1 MPSHPSAR
9 RWLRLGLGLAVGGVA
24 LWALHR
30 ALGEYRYQDV
40 VQGLRA
46 VPSESLLLSFGLVVL
61 GYLILGGYDRLA
73 SRYAGRP
80 LGRARS
86 HLVAFLAYA
95 IGNNTGFANLGTSSI
110 RLRLYAQW
118 GYSGLEI
125 GSILAFCGLT
135 FWLGYLTLGGF
146 VFLLAPPP
154 LPPGLGLPGGS
165 TRLAGALCLVVVGGY
180 LAACLLRR
188 APIRVRDVEFASPGR
203 LAFPQIAL
211 ATLDWFVAG
220 SALYALLPEHSNLP
234 LPQFLGVF
242 LLAQVAALISHVPA
256 GLGVLESALVLLL
269 ASPDRPPAAI
279 LGTVLVYRVLYYFV
293 PLLAALVLLAGVEAA
308 RRRDRLRRAVRSI
321 ATAVTGLAPLA
332 IALATFFAG
341 LILLFSGATP
351 AAKGRIERLGQI
363 LPIAVVETSHFLGS
377 LVGAGLLILAR
388 GLQRRLDA
396 AFHLTAALLAAGA
409 LFSLLKG
416 LDYEEATLLVLVLAL
431 LYACRGRFDRRARL
445 LEPLSVSWAVAI
457 SLALGASLW
466 LGLFAYKHV
475 EYSNDLIWEFALHGH
490 ASRFLRASIGAL
502 GLTLLV
508 AVAGLLSPATVR
520 LTPAGPDDRRRAAP
534 IVAAAADTTAHL
546 ALVGDKA
553 FFWGD
558 DGRGFIM
565 FGVRGRSWVSMG
577 DPIGPPEIWT
587 DLAWGFR
594 EAAAHAGDRAA
605 FYQVRPEHLE
615 LYINMGL
622 ALYKVGEE
630 ARVPLGGFTLEGHAF
645 KDLRQARRRAE
656 HDGLEVEMLPAEQV
670 TTHLPRLRE
679 ISDAW
684 LLGKNVREKSFS
696 LGAFRDDYLTLTPL
710 ALVRQGGRIVAFA
723 NLWPGGDRE
732 ELSVDL
738 MRHDAHAPGHT
749 MDFLFIEL
757 MLHGRR
763 EGFRWF
769 NLGMA
774 PLSGLESRP
783 MAPLWAKAGALL
795 YRRGES
801 FYNFE
806 GLRQYKEKFNPVWSP
821 RYLAGPG
828 ALALPGTLADIAA
841 LVGGGLKGV
850 VAR

>member
-1 MPSHPSAR
+1 MPPSSLPR
-9 RWLRLGLGLAVGGVA
+9 RLFRLALGLTVGGVA
-24 LWALHR
+24 LWALHH
-30 ALGEYRYQDV
+30 ALGEYRYADV
-40 VQGLRA
+40 VAGLRG
-46 VPSESLLLSFGLVVL
+46 VPSASLLLSLGLVTL

-80 LGRARS
+80 LDRGRS

-95 IGNNTGFANLGTSSI
+95 VGNNTGFANLGTSSI
-110 RLRLYAQW
+110 RLRMYAQW

-125 GSILAFCGLT
+125 GSIIAFCGLT
-135 FWLGYLTLGGF
+135 FWLGYLTLGGA
-146 VFLLAPPP
+146 VFLAAPPP
-154 LPPGLGLPGGS
+154 LPSGLWLPGGS
-165 TRLAGALCLVVVGGY
+165 TRPLGALFLLLVAAY
-180 LAACLLRR
+180 LVACLARR
-188 APIRVRDVEFASPGR
+188 APIRIGALEFAAPGR
-203 LAFPQIAL
+203 LALPQILL
-211 ATLDWFVAG
+211 ATIDWTVAG
-220 SALYALLPEHSNLP
+220 SALYVLLPEHANLP
-234 LPQFLGVF
+234 LPQFLGIF
-242 LLAQVAALISHVPA
+242 LLAQVAALLSHVPA

-269 ASPDRPPAAI
+269 AAPERPPAAV

-293 PLLAALVLLAGVEAA
+293 PLFAALTLLAGLEAA

-321 ATAVTGLAPLA
+321 AAAAAGLAPLA

-351 AAKGRIERLGQI
+351 AAKGRIERLGRI

-377 LVGAGLLILAR
+377 LVGASLLILAR

-416 LDYEEATLLVLVLAL
+416 LDYEEATVLVLVLAL

-445 LEPLSVSWAVAI
+445 LEPLSVSWGVAI
-457 SLALGASLW
+457 ALALGASLW
-466 LGLFAYKHV
+466 LGVFAFKHV

-508 AVAGLLSPATVR
+508 AIAGLLSPVSVRAEPATV
-520 LTPAGPDDRRRAAP
+520 DERRRAAP
-534 IVAAAADTTAHL
+534 IVAAAPDTTAHL
-546 ALVGDKA
+546 ALLGDKA
-553 FFWGD
+553 FFWSE
-558 DGRGFIM
+558 DGRGFMM

-577 DPIGPPEIWT
+577 DPIGPEETWT

-594 EAAAHAGDRAA
+594 EAAARAGGRAA
-605 FYQVRPEHLE
+605 FYQVRPEHLD

-630 ARVPLGGFTLEGHAF
+630 ARVPLASFTLEGHAF

-656 HDGLEVEMLPAEQV
+656 HDGLELEIVPGEAV
-670 TTHLPRLRE
+670 TPHLPRLRVV
-679 ISDAW
+679 SDDW
-684 LLGKNVREKSFS
+684 LAKKNVREKGFS
-696 LGAFRDDYLTLTPL
+696 LGFYREDYLALTPL
-710 ALVRQGGRIVAFA
+710 ALVRQGGRIIAFA

-749 MDFLFIEL
+749 MDFLFLEL

-763 EGFRWF
+763 EGYRWF

-783 MAPLWAKAGALL
+783 MAPLWVKAGALL

-806 GLRQYKEKFNPVWSP
+806 GLRQYKEKFNPVWTP

-828 ALALPGTLADIAA
+828 ALALPGLLADIAA